1 MKKSNLK
8 KFICIML
15 SVISLSL
22 NISGCIGSTS
32 SKNMIENSDDNKI
45 KEVDNL
51 NEAPF
56 EVTFMDVGKADCILI
71 KIEDKSIMID
81 TGLNKTKDDVVSQL
95 QDKGIDELDYLILTH
110 MDKDHIGGAD
120 AVLDNFKV
128 DNLIQADY
136 IKDSKQYTQYV
147 EAVEKNNIK
156 TVSLHE
162 NINVQINNAEINI
175 YAPVQ
180 STYSKSNDYS
190 IIVGITYGR
199 YSFLFAGD
207 AEEERLA
214 EFININNKKYNVV
227 KIPHHGRINVLSEE
241 FIKSISPS
249 YSIITCSEEDKPD
262 EEMIDLLNKYKIK
275 TFLTIDG
282 EIIIKTDG
290 NSINISQ

>member
-71 KIEDKSIMID
+71 KIEDKTIMID

-214 EFININNKKYNVV
+214 EFININDKKYNVV

-282 EIIIKTDG
+282 EVIIKTDG
-290 NSINISQ
+290 NSITILQ

>member
-71 KIEDKSIMID
+71 KIEDKTIMID